1 MSGQSADIARF
12 LEEHTERVSRLE
24 RQAGEAYWDAATTGS
39 EEASERYARAV
50 ADHRRLHSDRESAKR
65 VRGWLR
71 TEGDGMDPI
80 TRRQLVLL
88 DNEFTGNALDEETIE
103 DLTTREA
110 ELERIFTNFRAK
122 LDGETL
128 SDNQLREILRTERD
142 QDRRRLAWEASKQ
155 IAPEV
160 ADRLLA
166 LVRRRNEAARS
177 LGFPDYYRMA
187 LTLQEH
193 DEETLFGILDDFE
206 RRTEGTFTAL
216 RRRMDERLAERH
228 GISPDEVRPW
238 HWEDFF
244 GQEAP
249 SVGDVELNP
258 HFEAV
263 DQEALAK
270 DFFAG
275 VGLPVD
281 GVMERSDLYE
291 RSGKSQH
298 AFCIHI
304 DRSGDVR
311 TLCNLRPDEHWTM
324 VLFHELGHAVYDD
337 RISRDLPYLLRT
349 PSHTFTTEAIA
360 MYFGRLTKNPAWLA
374 DALGA
379 ELDAREIVDV
389 AEQLR
394 TQMLVATRWM
404 LVMAHFERALYAD
417 PERDDLTDLWW
428 GLVERFQ
435 KIRRPEGRRRA
446 RLGGE
451 DPPLQRAGL
460 LPQLPARRAHR
471 LAALGH
477 HRPRRAEGRWGSITG
492 DERVGRFLEERFF
505 APGASLRWD
514 ELVERA
520 TGEPLGVAGFVRDFV
535 G

>member
-1 MSGQSADIARF
+1 VSGKGGDVARF
-12 LEEHTERVSRLE
+12 LEEHEERISRLE
-24 RQAGEAYWDAATTGS
+24 LESHEGYWESATTGS

-50 ADHRRLHSDRESAKR
+50 ADTRRLYADRGDAER

-71 TEGDGMDPI
+71 DEGDWLDPI

-88 DNEFTGNALDEETIE
+88 DHEYTGNALDEETIE
-103 DLTTREA
+103 ELTARET
-110 ELERIFTNFRAK
+110 ELQRIFTNFRAE

-142 QDRRRLAWEASKQ
+142 QDRRRRAWEASKQ

-177 LGFPDYYRMA
+177 LGFPDFYRMA

-193 DEETLFGILDDFE
+193 DEETLFGILDEFE
-206 RRTEGTFTAL
+206 RRTEESFTAL
-216 RRRMDERLAERH
+216 RRRIDERLAERN
-228 GISPDEVRPW
+228 GIAADEVRPW

-249 SVGDVELNP
+249 SVGDVELDR
-258 HFEAV
+258 HFEGV

-275 VGLPVD
+275 VGLPVE
-281 GVMERSDLYE
+281 GVMDRSDLYE
-291 RSGKSQH
+291 REGKSQH

-311 TLCNLRPDEHWTM
+311 MLCNLRPNEHWTM

-337 RISRDLPYLLRT
+337 RISRDLPYLLRA
-349 PSHTFTTEAIA
+349 PAHTFTTEAIA
-360 MYFGRLTKNPAWLA
+360 MYFGRLTKSPAWLA
-374 DALGA
+374 DALGV

-389 AEQLR
+389 EEQLR

-404 LVMAHFERALYAD
+404 LVMAHFERALYANPD
-417 PERDDLTDLWW
+417 RDDLNDLWW
-428 GLVERFQ
+428 ELVERFQ
-435 KIRRPEGRRRA
+435 KIRRPEGRDA
-446 RLGGE
+446 PDWAAKIHLSAAPVYYHNYLLGE
-451 DPPLQRAGL
+451 LTAS
-460 LPQLPARRAHR
+460 QLSATIDREVRKGDA
-471 LAALGH
+471 
-477 HRPRRAEGRWGSITG
+477 GSITG
-492 DERVGRFLEERFF
+492 DDRVGRFLEKRFF

-514 ELVERA
+514 ELVEGA
-520 TGEPLGVAGFVRDFV
+520 TGEPLGVEGFVRDFV